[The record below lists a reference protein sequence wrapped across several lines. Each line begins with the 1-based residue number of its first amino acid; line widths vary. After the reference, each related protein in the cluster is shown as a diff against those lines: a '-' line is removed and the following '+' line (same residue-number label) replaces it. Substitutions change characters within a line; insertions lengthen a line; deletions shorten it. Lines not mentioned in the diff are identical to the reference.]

1 MSEVT
6 NELMFGLLKRVHHE
20 IGEARQDVS
29 ETKRELNVM
38 RGHMVATQSDIHNVY
53 GILARQDERLERI
66 DRRLDLR
73 ELAEPKDLM
82 SRNDIRSAAA
92 L

>member
-6 NELMFGLLKRVHHE
+6 NELTFELLKRVHHE
-20 IGEARQDVS
+20 IGELRQDVS

-38 RGHMVATQSDIHNVY
+38 RGHMVATQNDIHNVY

-73 ELAEPKDLM
+73 ELAEAKGPYEPK
-82 SRNDIRSAAA
+82 
-92 L
+92 

>member
-1 MSEVT
+1 MPEAT
-6 NELMFGLLKRVHHE
+6 NELMFELLKRVHHE
-20 IGEARQDVS
+20 IGELRQDVS

-38 RGHMVATQSDIHNVY
+38 RGHMVATQSDIHNIY

-73 ELAEPKDLM
+73 ELAENQRPFEPK
-82 SRNDIRSAAA
+82 
-92 L
+92 

>member
-6 NELMFGLLKRVHHE
+6 NELMFELLKRVHHE
-20 IGEARQDVS
+20 IGELRQDVS

-38 RGHMVATQSDIHNVY
+38 RGHMVATQSDIHNIY

-66 DRRLDLR
+66 DKRPDLR
-73 ELAEPKDLM
+73 ELAEAQRPFEPK
-82 SRNDIRSAAA
+82 
-92 L
+92 

>member
-6 NELMFGLLKRVHHE
+6 NELMFELLKRVHHE
-20 IGEARQDVS
+20 IGELRQDVS

-38 RGHMVATQSDIHNVY
+38 RGHMVATQNDIHNVY

-73 ELAEPKDLM
+73 ELAEAQGPYEPK
-82 SRNDIRSAAA
+82 
-92 L
+92 